1 MPTVKEVPSTK
12 GIPITKGVQTKSEMY
27 FQGQKEYQQLAWVP
41 PERDTGAHSEQR
53 HVASVADSAKASSCP
68 SSCQNNN
75 PFLWRPCI
83 NMDFLWESPMTSEKV
98 VKLYRTPGTQMKSS
112 QRINQSLDV
121 SWGSHLIILCHH
133 LDNI

>member
-41 PERDTGAHSEQR
+41 PERDTGKHFEQR
-53 HVASVADSAKASSCP
+53 HVASVADSAKS

-75 PFLWRPCI
+75 PF
-83 NMDFLWESPMTSEKV
+83 FLQAV
-98 VKLYRTPGTQMKSS
+98 
-112 QRINQSLDV
+112 
-121 SWGSHLIILCHH
+121 
-133 LDNI
+133 